1 MVTSQGVLAE
11 TNSRMQKAVDALLRD
26 LNSVRTG
33 RASPALVENLVVDYY
48 GAPTP
53 LNQLASIS
61 VPEARVLMIQP
72 WDKQALGEVE
82 KTILKSELSLVP
94 NSDGTVIR
102 INIPTLTTERRG
114 ELVRLVRRKLEEG
127 HVAVRNIRRDSL
139 AQLRQMEKDKSLSR
153 DDGKR
158 AQEQL
163 QQVTD
168 AYIGKMDTLDEEK
181 EAEVMEV

>member
-1 MVTSQGVLAE
+1 MVSANDVLAD
-11 TNSRMQKAVDALLRD
+11 TNSRMEKSVAALTRE

-33 RASPALVENLVVDYY
+33 RASPALLENLPVDYY
-48 GAPTP
+48 GASTP
-53 LNQLASIS
+53 LNKLASIS

-72 WDKQALGEVE
+72 WDKQVLEEVE
-82 KTILKSELSLVP
+82 RSILKSDMGLVP

-102 INIPTLTTERRG
+102 ISIPTLTEERRRD
-114 ELVRLVRRKLEEG
+114 LVRLVRRKLEEG
-127 HVAVRNIRRDSL
+127 HVAVRNIRRVSL
-139 AQLRQMEKDKSLSR
+139 ERLRQMEKDKVLSR

-158 AQEQL
+158 AQDQL

-168 AYIGKMDTLDEEK
+168 AFISKMDGLGQEK